1 MLFTSTICICAFCPL
16 FFLLYYLLPGRSAKN
31 IWLFVCSLFFYAW
44 GEPLYLPL
52 LPLAALIGWVS
63 ALVID
68 RFQKKG
74 SRRAA
79 KGSLIVGLGML
90 LGMLVVFKYT
100 GFLVENINRLIG
112 LEIPAP
118 ALELPI
124 GISFFTFQI
133 LSYVVDVYRG
143 DVKAQR
149 NFGIV
154 AVYLCAFPQL
164 IAGPVVR
171 YSTVEKE
178 LTERTAA
185 LDDIY
190 AGVRR
195 FIAGLGKKVLI
206 ANTAAVV
213 ADGIFSY
220 DAASCGVI
228 AAWCGALAYT
238 IQIFFDFSG
247 YSDMAIG
254 MGRMMGFRYLENFN
268 APYTAVSV
276 TDFWRRWHIS
286 MSSFFRDYV
295 YIPMGGNRV
304 TTPRWIFNIIVVW
317 TLTGLWHGAS
327 WNFVVW
333 GIYYG
338 LLLVLEKL
346 LWGKTMQKIPVVRH
360 LYTMLAVIVGW
371 VIFRADTLNKA
382 GQMLYAMA
390 GGYGLGTGNVNYV
403 MILERSS
410 AGGVFLLAM
419 AAGILLSADLPAKI
433 RHTFAMRFTSSN
445 TPALRTAAETA
456 GCVLS
461 VGLLVLSVAS
471 IASGSYNPFI
481 YFRF

>member
-1 MLFTSTICICAFCPL
+1 MLFTSLIFICAFFPL
-16 FFLLYYLLPGRSAKN
+16 FFLLYYILPNRRMKN

-44 GEPLYLPL
+44 GEPLYMPL
-52 LPLAALIGWVS
+52 LPLSALIGWAF
-63 ALVID
+63 ALLID
-68 RFQKKG
+68 CFRKKG
-74 SRRAA
+74 RRRAA
-79 KGSLIVGLGML
+79 KCSMTLGIAAL

-100 GFLVENINRLIG
+100 GFFVENINRLIG
-112 LEIPAP
+112 SEIPAP
-118 ALELPI
+118 AIELPI

-178 LTERTAA
+178 LTERTVA
-185 LDDIY
+185 LDDVY

-195 FIAGLGKKVLI
+195 FVVGLGKKVLI
-206 ANTAAVV
+206 ANTAAVA

-220 DAASCGVI
+220 DAASCGII

-254 MGRMMGFRYLENFN
+254 MGRMMGFKYRENFN

-304 TTPRWIFNIIVVW
+304 SKLRWIFNIIVVW
-317 TLTGLWHGAS
+317 TLTGLWHGAA

-333 GIYYG
+333 GLYYG

-346 LWGKTMQKIPVVRH
+346 LWGKTILKIPVVRH
-360 LYTMLAVIVGW
+360 LYTMLAVVVGW
-371 VIFRADTLNKA
+371 VIFRADTLKEA
-382 GQMLYAMA
+382 GRMLYAMV
-390 GGYGLGTGNVNYV
+390 GGYGIGNGNVTYT

-410 AGGVFLLAM
+410 VGGVFLLAM
-419 AAGILLSADLPAKI
+419 IAGIILSAGLPERLGRA
-433 RHTFAMRFTSSN
+433 FSAYAASSN
-445 TPALRTAAETA
+445 THALRIAYETVGA
-456 GCVLS
+456 VLS
-461 VGLLVLSVAS
+461 VGIFVLSVAS